1 MRKSEFS
8 EEQIIAI
15 VKEAEAGVDVAV
27 LFKLSTVPTPWPK
40 CCRWAP

>member
-40 CCRWAP
+40 